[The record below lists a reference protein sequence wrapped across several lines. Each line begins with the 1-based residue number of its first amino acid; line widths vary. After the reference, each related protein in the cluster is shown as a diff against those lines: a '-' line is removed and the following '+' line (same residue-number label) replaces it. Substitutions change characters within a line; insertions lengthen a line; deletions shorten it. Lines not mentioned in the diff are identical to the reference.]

1 MEFPW
6 VFAQTSSRF
15 IPIYAMLFGLI
26 SFNHYL
32 ILFSILAI
40 FNNISNCILKILFKT
55 LYIKLGAID
64 LPLLGRGIRPVGTTN
79 YSDMPTLSN
88 FVKKATSFGM
98 PSGHSQNAWF
108 FFSFISLYIYN
119 QYKNKPNNIFTQ
131 ITSIALIIAT
141 FIIATF
147 ISYSRVKINF
157 HSTNQV
163 IIGGV
168 IGTIL
173 GVFGYLLTQY
183 IIEGKYTLL

>member
-1 MEFPW
+1 MDFPW

-40 FNNISNCILKILFKT
+40 LNGILNCILKIIFKI
-55 LYIKLGAID
+55 LYIKLGSID
-64 LPLLGRGIRPVGTTN
+64 LPLLGRGIRPTGAQN
-79 YSDMPTLSN
+79 CSDMPTLSN

-108 FFSFISLYIYN
+108 FFTFISLYIYH
-119 QYKNKPNNIFTQ
+119 QYKNKPHNIYNQMTAF
-131 ITSIALIIAT
+131 ILIIIL
-141 FIIATF
+141 FIISTF
-147 ISYSRVKINF
+147 ISYSRVKINC

-163 IIGGV
+163 IIGGI
-168 IGTIL
+168 IGAIL
-173 GVFGYLLTQY
+173 GIFGYLLTQY
-183 IIEGKYTLL
+183 IIEGY